1 MSDLRERAA
10 IAAMQGIIA
19 YPDRKG
25 DKPDNTAKWA
35 VLYADALLAELART
49 TTSPVRP
56 EPSVPMGTTV
66 IKDRRGIPTEV
77 VRIEM
82 PNLDTKNAQPTASAC
97 TAAERELIEA
107 AYMQETAPTDLA
119 WSRYRYAMHSV
130 RAERRAASEAKG
142 GVQP

>member
-10 IAAMQGIIA
+10 IAAMQGLLAKLSSAGEWPHVIA
-19 YPDRKG
+19 CD
-25 DKPDNTAKWA
+25 A
-35 VLYADALLAELART
+35 VRCADALLAELART

-56 EPSVPMGTTV
+56 EP
-66 IKDRRGIPTEV
+66 
-77 VRIEM
+77 
-82 PNLDTKNAQPTASAC
+82 TAGAC

-107 AYMQETAPTDLA
+107 AYMQETSPTDLA